1 MAGKAGRT
9 RRMKNKGNAALTA
22 ATVKG
27 GKLEQMAERTAIN
40 SAPDSIMKHDN
51 GQGLI
56 ESLLKHGGANAV
68 SAEYLMSMT
77 KLDLR
82 QLRKQV
88 ELERRNG
95 TLILT
100 QPQGGYF
107 LLAEGEK
114 GKQEILQFY
123 RIQRAKALSL
133 LKTISAA
140 RNALEA
146 VDGQEE
152 FEI

>member
-1 MAGKAGRT
+1 
-9 RRMKNKGNAALTA
+9 MKNKGNAALTA

-40 SAPDSIMKHDN
+40 STSDSIMKQEN

-56 ESLLKHGGANAV
+56 ESLLKHGGANAL
-68 SAEYLMSMT
+68 SSGYLMAQT
-77 KLDLR
+77 GLDLR
-82 QLRKQV
+82 GLRKQV

-107 LLAEGEK
+107 LPGEGES
-114 GKQEILQFY
+114 GKAEIRTFY
-123 RIQRAKALSL
+123 MIQRAKAVSL
-133 LKTISAA
+133 LRTIKKAKE
-140 RNALEA
+140 ALGEI
-146 VDGQEE
+146 DGQES
-152 FEI
+152 FEA